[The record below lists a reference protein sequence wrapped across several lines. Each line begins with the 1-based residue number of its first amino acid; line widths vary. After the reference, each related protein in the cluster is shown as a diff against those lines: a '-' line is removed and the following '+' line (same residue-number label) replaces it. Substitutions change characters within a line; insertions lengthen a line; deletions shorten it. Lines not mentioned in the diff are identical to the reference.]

1 MRKLCISLVNVE
13 DKHVVKFIHVLC
25 KVGDFGLARWQPDG
39 DTGVDTRVIGT
50 FG

>member
-1 MRKLCISLVNVE
+1 MPV
-13 DKHVVKFIHVLC
+13 FAC

-39 DTGVDTRVIGT
+39 DIEEETKVIGT